1 MRRPIGW
8 VDKACPDG
16 RREIRVSFHANTL
29 KWQFLPKGAEAWRD
43 DLAPS
48 PENWAELLAKLLEL
62 KQRGH
67 LFDKEIALVKSLM
80 PQ

>member
-8 VDKACPDG
+8 VDTTCPEG
-16 RREIRVSFHANTL
+16 KREVRVSFHADTL
-29 KWQFLPKGAEAWRD
+29 KWQFLPKGSKEWQYD
-43 DLAPS
+43 VVPS
-48 PENWAELLAKLLEL
+48 EENWAELLAKLLEL

-80 PQ
+80 QK